1 MRPLL
6 ALLLLAPLEA
16 LTAADAPKAPVQ
28 IVLAAPSRAAE
39 APAVVFDARAYG
51 AVGDDATDNTA
62 AFSRC
67 LADVV
72 AAGGGRMTI
81 PAGVFRGRIIVPPV
95 GRPAPSWI
103 SVEIVGAKE
112 PAPVFGTIGDFPL
125 RNHGTIIKCVAE
137 TGPAVISAPRPN
149 AALYGG
155 FSAVFVILRDLEVR
169 TTDNPRIDGV
179 DLRLAMQAKLEN
191 VFINTGVYNVQAS
204 RPTHGTRGLITPACN
219 NAALTILRQ
228 VVVTGYHTGIVINE
242 HTDADNL
249 VVGSNLRGLEFA
261 QAHHASRLGRV
272 GAYRNT
278 CHVAVTGACGFS
290 IAQLNTEF
298 PGQGQTD
305 ERNAWQTLV
314 CDIEDPRNLA
324 SADINFW
331 AVQGG
336 LGAVPTFIV
345 QGGALIRARRL
356 GSAK

>member
-6 ALLLLAPLEA
+6 ALLLLAPLAA

-28 IVLAAPSRAAE
+28 IVLTAPLPAAE
-39 APAVVFDARAYG
+39 LPAVVFDARAYG

-112 PAPVFGTIGDFPL
+112 PVPVFGTIGDFPL

-345 QGGALIRARRL
+345 QGGANIRARRL

>member
-1 MRPLL
+1 MTRMRLALPLL
-6 ALLLLAPLEA
+6 GALLLA
-16 LTAADAPKAPVQ
+16 
-28 IVLAAPSRAAE
+28 LAAPSRAAE

-81 PAGVFRGRIIVPPV
+81 PAGVFRGRIIVPPI

-112 PAPVFGTIGDFPL
+112 PVPVFGTIGDFPL

-137 TGPAVISAPRPN
+137 TGPAVISAPRPK

-169 TTDNPRIDGV
+169 TTDDPGIDGV

-191 VFINTGVYNVQAS
+191 VFINTGVYNVRAS
-204 RPTHGTRGLITPACN
+204 RPTHGTRGLVTPACN

-314 CDIEDPRNLA
+314 CDVEDPRNLA
-324 SADINFW
+324 KADIDFW

-345 QGGALIRARRL
+345 QGGANIRARRL
-356 GSAK
+356 GSAR

>member
-6 ALLLLAPLEA
+6 ALLLLAPLAA

-28 IVLAAPSRAAE
+28 IVLTAPLPAAE
-39 APAVVFDARAYG
+39 LPAVVFDARAYG

-125 RNHGTIIKCVAE
+125 RNHGTILKCVAE

-345 QGGALIRARRL
+345 QGGAHIRARRL

>member
-28 IVLAAPSRAAE
+28 IVLAAPLPAAE
-39 APAVVFDARAYG
+39 LPAVVFDARAYG

-345 QGGALIRARRL
+345 QGGAHIRARRL

>member
-1 MRPLL
+1 MRALL
-6 ALLLLAPLEA
+6 ALLLLAPLA
-16 LTAADAPKAPVQ
+16 VLNAADAPKAPVQ
-28 IVLAAPSRAAE
+28 IVLTAPLPAAE
-39 APAVVFDARAYG
+39 LPAVVFDARAYG

-112 PAPVFGTIGDFPL
+112 PVPVFGTIGDFPL

-345 QGGALIRARRL
+345 QGGAHIRARRL

>member
-6 ALLLLAPLEA
+6 ALLLLAPLAA

-28 IVLAAPSRAAE
+28 IVLTAPLPAAE
-39 APAVVFDARAYG
+39 LPAVVFDARAYG

-155 FSAVFVILRDLEVR
+155 FSAVFVILRDLEVC

-345 QGGALIRARRL
+345 QGGAHIRARRL

>member
-28 IVLAAPSRAAE
+28 IVLTAPLPAAE
-39 APAVVFDARAYG
+39 LPAVVFDARAYG

-345 QGGALIRARRL
+345 QGGAHIRARRL

>member
-1 MRPLL
+1 MTRMRLALPLL
-6 ALLLLAPLEA
+6 GALLLA
-16 LTAADAPKAPVQ
+16 
-28 IVLAAPSRAAE
+28 LAAPSRAAE

-62 AFSRC
+62 VFSRC

-81 PAGVFRGRIIVPPV
+81 PAGVFRGRIIVPPI

-112 PAPVFGTIGDFPL
+112 PVPVFGTIGDFPL

-137 TGPAVISAPRPN
+137 TGPAVISAPRPK

-155 FSAVFVILRDLEVR
+155 FSAVFVILRDLEIR
-169 TTDNPRIDGV
+169 TTDDPGIDGV

-191 VFINTGVYNVQAS
+191 VFINTGVYNVRAS

-324 SADINFW
+324 NADIDFW

-345 QGGALIRARRL
+345 QGGANIRARRL

>member
-1 MRPLL
+1 MKTTLPLL
-6 ALLLLAPLEA
+6 GAILLGLTAPL
-16 LTAADAPKAPVQ
+16 Q
-28 IVLAAPSRAAE
+28 AAE
-39 APAVVFDARAYG
+39 PSAAVFDARAYG
-51 AVGDDATDNTA
+51 AVGDDTTDNTA

-67 LADVV
+67 LAAVV
-72 AAGGGRMTI
+72 AAGGGRMTL

-112 PAPVFGTIGDFPL
+112 PVPVFGTIGDFPL

-191 VFINTGVYNVQAS
+191 VFINSGVYNVQAS

-345 QGGALIRARRL
+345 QGGAHIRARRL

>member
-6 ALLLLAPLEA
+6 ALLLLAPLAA

-28 IVLAAPSRAAE
+28 IVLTAPLPAAE
-39 APAVVFDARAYG
+39 LPAVVFDARAYG

-298 PGQGQTD
+298 PGKGQTD

-314 CDIEDPRNLA
+314 CDVEDPRNLA

-345 QGGALIRARRL
+345 QGGAHIRARRL

>member
-72 AAGGGRMTI
+72 AAGGGRMTS

-345 QGGALIRARRL
+345 QGGAHIRARRL

>member
-6 ALLLLAPLEA
+6 ALLLLAPLA
-16 LTAADAPKAPVQ
+16 VLNAADAPKAPVQ
-28 IVLAAPSRAAE
+28 IVLTAPLPAAE
-39 APAVVFDARAYG
+39 LPAVVFDARAYG

-112 PAPVFGTIGDFPL
+112 PVPVFGTIGDFPL

-345 QGGALIRARRL
+345 QGGAHIRARRL

>member
-1 MRPLL
+1 MRLALPLL
-6 ALLLLAPLEA
+6 GALLLA
-16 LTAADAPKAPVQ
+16 
-28 IVLAAPSRAAE
+28 LAAPSRAAE
-39 APAVVFDARAYG
+39 AAAVVFDARAYG

-112 PAPVFGTIGDFPL
+112 PVPVFGTIGDFPL

-137 TGPAVISAPRPN
+137 TGPAVISAPRPK

-155 FSAVFVILRDLEVR
+155 FSAVYVILRDLEVR
-169 TTDNPRIDGV
+169 TTDDPGIDGV

-191 VFINTGVYNVQAS
+191 VFINTGVYNVRAS
-204 RPTHGTRGLITPACN
+204 RPTHGTRGLVTPACN

-261 QAHHASRLGRV
+261 QGHHASRLGRV

-314 CDIEDPRNLA
+314 CDVEDPRNLA
-324 SADINFW
+324 NADIDFW

-345 QGGALIRARRL
+345 QGGAHIRARRL
-356 GSAK
+356 GSAR

>member
-1 MRPLL
+1 MRLALPLL
-6 ALLLLAPLEA
+6 GALLLA
-16 LTAADAPKAPVQ
+16 
-28 IVLAAPSRAAE
+28 LAAPSRAAE

-169 TTDNPRIDGV
+169 TTDNPGIDGV

-345 QGGALIRARRL
+345 QGGANIRARRL

>member
-1 MRPLL
+1 MTRMRLALPLL
-6 ALLLLAPLEA
+6 GALLLA
-16 LTAADAPKAPVQ
+16 
-28 IVLAAPSRAAE
+28 LAAPSRAAE

-112 PAPVFGTIGDFPL
+112 PVPVFGTIGDFPL

-137 TGPAVISAPRPN
+137 TGPAVISAPRPK

-169 TTDNPRIDGV
+169 TTDDPGIDGV

-191 VFINTGVYNVQAS
+191 VFINTGVYNVRAS
-204 RPTHGTRGLITPACN
+204 RPTHGTRGLVTPACN

-314 CDIEDPRNLA
+314 CDVEVPRNLA
-324 SADINFW
+324 NADIDFW

-345 QGGALIRARRL
+345 QGGANIRARRL
-356 GSAK
+356 GSAR

>member
-149 AALYGG
+149 APLYGG

-169 TTDNPRIDGV
+169 TTDNPGIDGV

-345 QGGALIRARRL
+345 QGGAHIRARRL

>member
-6 ALLLLAPLEA
+6 ALLLLAPLAA

-28 IVLAAPSRAAE
+28 IVLTAPLPAAE
-39 APAVVFDARAYG
+39 LPAVVFDARAYG

-112 PAPVFGTIGDFPL
+112 PVPVFGTIGDFPL

-137 TGPAVISAPRPN
+137 TGPAVISAPRP
-149 AALYGG
+149 AAPLYGG

-345 QGGALIRARRL
+345 QGGAHIRARRL

>member
-6 ALLLLAPLEA
+6 ALLLLAPLAA

-28 IVLAAPSRAAE
+28 IVLTAPLPAAE
-39 APAVVFDARAYG
+39 LPAVVFDARAYG

-112 PAPVFGTIGDFPL
+112 PVPVFGTIGDFPL

-345 QGGALIRARRL
+345 QGGAHIRARRL

>member
-6 ALLLLAPLEA
+6 ALLLLAPLAA

-28 IVLAAPSRAAE
+28 IVLTAPLPAAE
-39 APAVVFDARAYG
+39 LPAVVFDARAYG

-345 QGGALIRARRL
+345 QGGAHIRARRL

>member
-1 MRPLL
+1 MNRMRLALPLL
-6 ALLLLAPLEA
+6 GALLLA
-16 LTAADAPKAPVQ
+16 
-28 IVLAAPSRAAE
+28 LAAPSRAAE

-169 TTDNPRIDGV
+169 TTDNPGIDGV

-249 VVGSNLRGLEFA
+249 VVGSNHRGLEFA

-298 PGQGQTD
+298 PGKGQTD

-345 QGGALIRARRL
+345 QGGANIRARRL

>member
-6 ALLLLAPLEA
+6 ALLLLAPLAA

-28 IVLAAPSRAAE
+28 IVLTAPLPAAE
-39 APAVVFDARAYG
+39 LPAVVFDARAYG

-179 DLRLAMQAKLEN
+179 DLRLAMQAKLDN

-345 QGGALIRARRL
+345 QGGAHIRARRL